1 VYKYVLWQRTIFSSI
16 NTFNRLI
23 CCSNKRIH
31 FRLEISY
38 DSRLV
43 EQSNCRW
50 SLCTHKHM
58 DKQCEYMFVNEVKI
72 ELEEEV
78 ISSTRC
84 LIHWP
89 DKIYSYHHNNL
100 FQ

>member
-1 VYKYVLWQRTIFSSI
+1 VYKYVLWQRTIFFFSI

-38 DSRLV
+38 DCSLV
-43 EQSNCRW
+43 EQLNCLW

-72 ELEEEV
+72 KLEEEV

-84 LIHWP
+84 L
-89 DKIYSYHHNNL
+89 YSSIDQIRFIPL
-100 FQ
+100 SS